1 MEMLAIQRPIVCPDL
16 PIATTN
22 IISNCYSSLL
32 LKADSPEGNL
42 LSSAGLITLASSLP
56 SLKKLI
62 LPNSPGTSDEAFLHL
77 LASFP
82 ALTHIEINGVSSIT
96 SASFEALQTQSNLLP
111 NLKSLTLSFPRYA
124 ENEKVFEK
132 AMRAMGRVR
141 TKLVVGFKNNHEEK
155 NFQDWDLVWDIT
167 KYKNGR
173 KMKESMKDYGMNDAA
188 GMYGDDGGYGGGFGR
203 YMYSY

>member
-1 MEMLAIQRPIVCPDL
+1 MEMLAIQRTIICPDL
-16 PIATTN
+16 PISTTN
-22 IISNCYSSLL
+22 IVSNCYSSLL
-32 LKADSPEGNL
+32 LKADSPTGNL

-56 SLKKLI
+56 SLKELI
-62 LPNSPGTSDEAFLHL
+62 LPNSSRTSDEAFLHL
-77 LASFP
+77 LASCP
-82 ALTHIEINGVSSIT
+82 ALTHTEISGSPSIT
-96 SASFEALQTQSNLLP
+96 SASFEALQTQSNLAP
-111 NLKSLTLSFPRYA
+111 NLKSLTVRFPRYV

-155 NFQDWDLVWDIT
+155 NFGDWDLVWDIT

-188 GMYGDDGGYGGGFGR
+188 GMYGDDGCYGGGFGR